1 MGAVLSAFA
10 FSCLCPLRTL
20 QLGLFPYS
28 KRAQRVTFEIFIRM
42 PGNAYIGTS
51 GWNYKSWR
59 NDFYGGIQ
67 QKRWLRFCAERFT
80 AIEVNG
86 TFYRLQPQST
96 FEKWRDETPDEFS
109 FTVKGHRYVT
119 HNKKLLDSEEPV
131 IRCRAAASP
140 LGKRLAAVVWQLPA
154 SFKKNIERLEKF
166 LQALRH
172 WNSTRH
178 AIEFRHKTWFD
189 DEVAECLANYAV
201 AVCMSDAPDWPMWDR
216 VTTDFVYIRLH
227 GHTRKYASS
236 YSKQSLRNWASR
248 VRTWLN
254 QNRDVHV
261 YFDNDA
267 EGAAPKNAL
276 ALLEMVR

>member
-1 MGAVLSAFA
+1 MW
-10 FSCLCPLRTL
+10 RYT
-20 QLGLFPYS
+20 
-28 KRAQRVTFEIFIRM
+28 RAPNIGCEMSNTM
-42 PGNAYIGTS
+42 PGKAYIGTS

-59 NDFYGGIQ
+59 KDFYGDTP
-67 QKRWLRFCAERFT
+67 QKQWLRFCAERFT

-96 FEKWRDETPDEFS
+96 FEKWRHETPKEFL
-109 FTVKGHRYVT
+109 FAIKGHRYVT
-119 HNKKLLDSEEPV
+119 HNKKLIDVEEPV
-131 IRCRAAASP
+131 IRCRDAASP
-140 LGKRLAAVVWQLPA
+140 LGARLVAVVWQLPA
-154 SFKKNIERLEKF
+154 FFKKNIERLEKF
-166 LQALRH
+166 LETLRH
-172 WNSTRH
+172 WEATRH

-189 DEVAECLANYAV
+189 DEVAGCLKKHAV
-201 AVCMSDAPDWPMWDR
+201 AACMSDAPDWPMWNR
-216 VTTDFVYIRLH
+216 VTTDLVYVRLH

-236 YSKQSLRNWASR
+236 YSKRSLRNWASH

-276 ALLEMVR
+276 TLLQMVRGGKSRQRTTPSLDPSH